1 MGSLPTQANLEE
13 PMASILGR
21 IVFVLMTVMTGTVAV
36 RAAPFISLSSPSD
49 LTHLTVGDQIRVD
62 VTLGG
67 VSSFSEYL
75 FVLNTRETFPS
86 SLFQVIA
93 DPGNGSGLSPGPV
106 LAVASQRDTFNA
118 LSSITVGAVTGNFS
132 SMPTPSQA
140 ITRNGLFYS
149 FALRAIA
156 PGNGA
161 ILFDPGGS
169 LYASNMSGFNL
180 AFLGSTGPL
189 SFSVTAIPE
198 PTSAVM
204 IGFGTLALVS
214 WVRRRRAAEGRT
226 IA

>member
-1 MGSLPTQANLEE
+1 
-13 PMASILGR
+13 MASILGR
-21 IVFVLMTVMTGTVAV
+21 VVFVLMAVMTGTVAV
-36 RAAPFISLSSPSD
+36 SAVPLVSLSSQSD

-93 DPGNGSGLSPGPV
+93 DSANGSGLSPGPV

-118 LSSITVGAVTGNFS
+118 LSSITLGAVTGNFS
-132 SMPTPSQA
+132 SMPTPSEA
-140 ITRNGLFYS
+140 ITGNGLFYS
-149 FALRAIA
+149 FTLRAIA

-161 ILFDPGGS
+161 IQFDPGRTVYGS
-169 LYASNMSGFNL
+169 NLSGFNL
-180 AFLGSTGPL
+180 ALLPSTGPL
-189 SFSVTAIPE
+189 SFSVSAIPE

-204 IGFGTLALVS
+204 IGFGTLAVVG

-226 IA
+226 FA